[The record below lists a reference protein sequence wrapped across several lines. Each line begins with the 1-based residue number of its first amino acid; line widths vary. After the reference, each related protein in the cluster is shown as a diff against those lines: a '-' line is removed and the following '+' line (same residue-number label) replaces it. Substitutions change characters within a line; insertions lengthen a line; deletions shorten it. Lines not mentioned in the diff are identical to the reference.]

1 MRGRLLEAGPTQAR
15 SAIGQTLSHRQQ
27 ETDLADVRDQ
37 AALAKLPAEE
47 QEAFTPEAADVA
59 ALLKKAG
66 EKSR

>member
-1 MRGRLLEAGPTQAR
+1 
-15 SAIGQTLSHRQQ
+15 LSHRQQ

-47 QEAFTPEAADVA
+47 QEAFTQEAADVA